1 MKKQSQI
8 CVVGNGA
15 VGKASALALA
25 QAGYSVILLSPSQ
38 AQSNAATWKA
48 CGEWDSRVY
57 ALNHAAKNLLSSLK
71 VWDAMDQ
78 ARIAPVE
85 AMDIKGD
92 DTQHVGHLSF
102 DAYGAHVAALAWI
115 VEDGNLN
122 HALDNALQFTQGV
135 QIVQATAT
143 RLQVSADEVQ
153 IDLNNGSVL
162 HAALVLGADGANSW
176 VRAQT
181 DIGLDYRSYDQRA
194 VVANFSCDKPHHG
207 VASQWFLGAEGIVA
221 LLPLSGSQ
229 VSLVWSA
236 PEKLAETLLSETAE
250 QLAARLNK
258 LPQLTLG
265 ELHPLPPA
273 VPRGFPLRLMRA
285 HSCASERTVLVGDAA
300 HVCHPLAGQGMNLGF
315 ADVIALLEA
324 LGPADANTDC
334 GDARALQRYAR
345 SRKEEVLLMQLATDG
360 LERLFT
366 SDFTPL
372 RLMRNAGMNI
382 MNRVPFIKRSLIKH
396 ALGKSPSIFS

>member
-1 MKKQSQI
+1 MKKQFQI

-25 QAGYSVILLSPSQ
+25 QAGYSVMLLSPSQ
-38 AQSNAATWKA
+38 AESNASKWKA
-48 CGEWDSRVY
+48 SGEWDCRVY
-57 ALNHAAKNLLSSLK
+57 ALNHATKNLLSSLK

-78 ARIAPVE
+78 ARIAPIE

-92 DTQHVGHLSF
+92 DTQHAGHLSF
-102 DAYGAHVAALAWI
+102 DAYGAHVGALAWI

-122 HALDNALQFTQGV
+122 LALDNALQFTQGV
-135 QIVQATAT
+135 EIMQATAT
-143 RLQVSADEVQ
+143 QMHVDAEEVQ
-153 IDLNNGSVL
+153 IDLNNGSAI
-162 HAALVLGADGANSW
+162 HTSLVLGADGANSW
-176 VRAQT
+176 IRAQT

-221 LLPLSGSQ
+221 LLPLAGSQ

-236 PEKLAETLLSETAE
+236 PDKLAETLLSETAE
-250 QLAARLNK
+250 QLASRLNK
-258 LPQLTLG
+258 LPQLALG

-285 HSCASERTVLVGDAA
+285 QSFAAERTVLVGDAA
-300 HVCHPLAGQGMNLGF
+300 HVFHPLAGQGMNLGF

-334 GDARALQRYAR
+334 GEARALQRYAR

-372 RLMRNAGMNI
+372 RVLRNTGMNI
-382 MNRVPFIKRSLIKH
+382 VNRVPFLKRSLIKR